1 MLKLQFKFDGQK
13 KRYYTNEWKPRIA
26 ISYFNKTYIT
36 KINLTKSMITK
47 INKLKDFGIFH
58 NFSWNGEITPYKK
71 KNLIYGWNYSGKT
84 TFSKLFSNLEKKSKL
99 HFTNAEYIVEI
110 ERDNN
115 TFTQEQL
122 ADFPYLVKVFNS
134 NYIKSVF
141 SWEKEKNEGFEPILF
156 YLGDEAGEIQPK
168 IDNLKDRWNPRIDI
182 IKRHYETV
190 VLSFEEYAKESGK
203 FSKQATE
210 IRKYLNDQIK
220 ANEFNKGH
228 FIDIVAEIESD
239 LSSHILTGDLVNET
253 KQKAIATNEYFEQ
266 NEIYD
271 LKENITA
278 IGERIKI
285 LLEDTAPKSIPFP
298 ELDEDE
304 NLFNWVQI
312 GIGLHKESTKCKF
325 CQNDLKEER
334 ITALN
339 QYYSDKLKELQ
350 KAISVIKIEIEN
362 DKLGLKF
369 DFPHESKI
377 AKHLRDK
384 YSESIKAYNAQ
395 KTEYIKE
402 LSVFENDIKTK
413 TSNYFTSISPSQF
426 LIKTVNTELQIIID
440 LIKLHNSF
448 VSNFVVTKAEALNLI
463 IKHYVAEYL
472 TSENY
477 LEKKANSISAKKNIV
492 RCKSKTDENNK
503 QIAIYEGLLKNTV
516 KGQEELN
523 IYLKIFLNRE
533 DIHIDIAKDKFVLNR
548 GILPAT
554 NLSEGEKTA
563 IAFAYFLTE
572 LKSLKKE
579 NKLKDTIIFVDDP
592 ISSLDSN
599 HIFQVRSLIQHFF
612 ANEQDYMQLFISTH
626 NFEFFSVMLDT
637 SLFNN
642 NSNSKDKQKPFYLIS
657 RNSEN
662 QSSIKNLPKTLRSHK
677 SEYVHI
683 FHILKEYS
691 ELENKD
697 EFPYT
702 VLLPNSLRRFLEL
715 YSLLKYPKGY
725 CEVDE
730 RLKEVFSPEEG
741 VFHNTKLYHW
751 FSHQNQFEKVS
762 QHDSKLFLIDDAIS
776 EVMEHIK
783 TKDKLHWKGLTGEN

>member
-1 MLKLQFKFDGQK
+1 
-13 KRYYTNEWKPRIA
+13 
-26 ISYFNKTYIT
+26 
-36 KINLTKSMITK
+36 MITK

-58 NFSWNGEITPYKK
+58 SFSWNGTLTPFKK

-84 TFSKLFSNLEKKSKL
+84 TFSKLFSNFEKKSKL

-110 ERDNN
+110 ERDSN
-115 TFTQEQL
+115 TYTQEQL
-122 ADFPYLVKVFNS
+122 ADFPYLIRVFNS

-141 SWEKEKNEGFEPILF
+141 SWEKEKNEGFEPIHF
-156 YLGDEAGEIQPK
+156 YLGDEAGDIQPK
-168 IDNLKDRWNPRIDI
+168 IDNLKNRWNPKIEI
-182 IKRHYETV
+182 IKKNFGTV

-220 ANEFNKGH
+220 ASEFNKGH
-228 FIDIVAEIESD
+228 FIDIVAEIKSD
-239 LSSHILTGDLVNET
+239 LASHTLTGDLINES
-253 KQKAIATNEYFEQ
+253 KQKAIAANEYFEQ

-271 LKENITA
+271 LKENITT
-278 IGERIKI
+278 IGKRIKI

-339 QYYSDKLKELQ
+339 QYYSDKLKEIQ
-350 KAISVIKIEIEN
+350 KAISVIKVEIEN
-362 DKLGLKF
+362 DKLGLNF

-384 YSESIKAYNAQ
+384 YSESVKAYKEQ
-395 KTEYIKE
+395 KIAYIKE

-413 TSNYFTSISPSQF
+413 ASNYFTSISPTPF
-426 LIKTVNTELQIIID
+426 TIKTVNTELQAVID
-440 LIKLHNSF
+440 VIKLHNSF
-448 VSNFVVTKAEALNLI
+448 VSNFVNTKAEALILI
-463 IKHYVAEYL
+463 IKHYVSEYL
-472 TSENY
+472 ISEDY
-477 LEKKANSISAKKNIV
+477 
-492 RCKSKTDENNK
+492 KSKETNSKSASHIIERCRVKTLENNK

-533 DIHIDIAKDKFVLNR
+533 DIHIDIAKDKFVLKR
-548 GILPAT
+548 GPQPAN

-579 NKLKDTIIFVDDP
+579 KKLKDTIIFVDDP
-592 ISSLDSN
+592 VSSLDSN

-612 ANEQDYMQLFISTH
+612 AKESDYMQLFISTH
-626 NFEFFSVMLDT
+626 NFEFFSVMLDS

-642 NSNSKDKQKPFYLIS
+642 NVNSQDKAKPLYIIS
-657 RNSEN
+657 RNKEN
-662 QSSIKNLPKTLRSHK
+662 QSSLRNLPKTLRSHK

-683 FHILKEYS
+683 FHILKEYND
-691 ELENKD
+691 LENKD

-725 CEVDE
+725 CEIDE
-730 RLKEVFSPEEG
+730 RLKEVFSPEDG
-741 VFHNTKLYHW
+741 TFHNTKLYHW
-751 FSHQNQFEKVS
+751 FSHQNQFEKVA
-762 QHDSKLFLIDDAIS
+762 QHDSKLILIDDAIS

-783 TKDKLHWKGLTGEN
+783 VKDKLHWKGLTGEN